1 MRSLYF
7 KLLLIAMGFVLVL
20 GLPQMLDRLD
30 SGSKGSVVRKRFS
43 RELAA
48 DVSLRRHGVYGIDFI
63 RCGSCR
69 IEKLKHGPF
78 TFGGLN
84 VLVLKD
90 LAVVIPPREEN
101 NPESGPMTA
110 RSFAARLGMNDDFL
124 RAQGAGLKFS
134 GLRIERL
141 QLSRL
146 EGTNVVKV
154 LSAKAGEAKGDGLHL
169 TDCSIMNCKG
179 ADEVDLAILKHKPH
193 LRLEWPGGEL
203 DLQ

>member
-1 MRSLYF
+1 M
-7 KLLLIAMGFVLVL
+7 
-20 GLPQMLDRLD
+20 
-30 SGSKGSVVRKRFS
+30 
-43 RELAA
+43 
-48 DVSLRRHGVYGIDFI
+48 
-63 RCGSCR
+63 
-69 IEKLKHGPF
+69 
-78 TFGGLN
+78 
-84 VLVLKD
+84 
-90 LAVVIPPREEN
+90 IPPREED

-141 QLSRL
+141 QLSCL

-154 LSAKAGEAKGDGLHL
+154 LSARTGEIKGDGLYL

-179 ADEVDLAILKHKPH
+179 TNEVDLAILKHKPH
-193 LRLEWPGGEL
+193 LRLEWTGGEL